1 MMGPAERHHRPW
13 RWALRG
19 ADFRLYS
26 HHDHFY
32 LRTVSH
38 FGFPL
43 SLSPRPVAHL
53 RLFDSFILPACHTDH
68 PKATTTE
75 ARPHLV
81 RTRAHQSCDEA
92 NCPRR
97 PRPSRTISSPSRQF
111 TLPTSAGW
119 LRASPRPFS
128 ISATRARLRPPTSS
142 RRIQSRSAAGLP
154 TSTASISSSRP
165 VQPELTTTWSIRP
178 GPTSTWSIRPS
189 PSTGPIQP
197 RSSASTR
204 IRTAATIPSTRST
217 WSSRPIRWRTSRSTV
232 SRLCRRRDGSR

>member
-1 MMGPAERHHRPW
+1 MMGLAERHHRPW
-13 RWALRG
+13 RWAVRG
-19 ADFRLYS
+19 ADSRRYS

-32 LRTVSH
+32 LRRTVSH

-43 SLSPRPVAHL
+43 SLSPRPIAHL
-53 RLFDSFILPACHTDH
+53 RLFDSFILQACHTVH
-68 PKATTTE
+68 PKAPTPE

-97 PRPSRTISSPSRQF
+97 PRPSWTISSSSRPF

-128 ISATRARLRPPTSS
+128 ISATRPRLRPPTST

-165 VQPELTTTWSIRP
+165 VQPGPTTTWPIRP
-178 GPTSTWSIRPS
+178 R

-197 RSSASTR
+197 KSSASTR
-204 IRTAATIPSTRST
+204 IRTTATIPSTRST